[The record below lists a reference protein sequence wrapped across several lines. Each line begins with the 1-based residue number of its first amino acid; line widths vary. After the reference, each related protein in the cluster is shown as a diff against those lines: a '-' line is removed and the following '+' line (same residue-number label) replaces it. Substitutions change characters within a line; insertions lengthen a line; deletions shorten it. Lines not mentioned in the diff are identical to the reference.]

1 MRRAECP
8 FRRGGDGRDY
18 RENEF
23 VKPDLVRTYA
33 RSIKVSLNANPTREE
48 SLKGAFNYV
57 STVKYKEDLRHFG
70 DVWKFPDATLRTR
83 EGDCEDTSI
92 ALISLLLTPELN
104 IDGNHIRMVVG
115 EVPEKRTKGLP
126 RGIGGRID
134 GIPRQRAGHA
144 WVEVQIGTEWYYL
157 ESTTNQTFEEWGWQ
171 IIRPQSFKV
180 NHFINK
186 DGCWYE

>member
-1 MRRAECP
+1 MMRKAECS
-8 FRRGGDGRDY
+8 FRRGGDGREY

-23 VKPDLVRTYA
+23 IRPDLVRPDA
-33 RSIKVSLNANPTREE
+33 RSIKLRLSANPTREE
-48 SLKGAFNYV
+48 YIKGAFNYV
-57 STVKYKEDLRHFG
+57 STVKYKEDPRHLG
-70 DVWKFPDATLRTR
+70 DVWKFPDATLRSR

-104 IDGNHIRMVVG
+104 IEGNRIRMVVG

-126 RGIGGRID
+126 IGKKGRID

-157 ESTTNQTFEEWGWQ
+157 ESTSDQTFEEWGRQ
-171 IIRPQSFKV
+171 RRPRSFIV
-180 NHFINK
+180 DHFINK
-186 DGCWYE
+186 VGCWYE